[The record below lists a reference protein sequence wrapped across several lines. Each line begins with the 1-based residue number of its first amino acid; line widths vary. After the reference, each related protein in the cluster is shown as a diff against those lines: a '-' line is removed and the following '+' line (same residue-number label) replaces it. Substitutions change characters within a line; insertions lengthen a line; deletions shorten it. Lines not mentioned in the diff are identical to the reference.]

1 MSYCVIRATNFHSL
15 FTESQVTKFKKNII
29 SRLAKIVNL
38 PQNDIERMLEIPAE
52 SNRGDFAF
60 PCFQLSKI
68 CHQSP
73 SEIAMTIV
81 KELGKIEG
89 ISSVENIGPYVNFKV
104 DTTTLAEEILSE
116 IYQKKG
122 KFGQTDIGKN
132 RTVVIDYSSPNIAK
146 PFHVGH
152 LRSTI
157 IGNCLKNVYQALGYR
172 VVSINYLGDW
182 GKQFG
187 LLVLAFQKW
196 GDKEKLK
203 EDPLKYLYKL
213 YVKINQTTEEDPS
226 LHSKARDLF
235 KRMERGDNEILEYW
249 QKFRALSIRKYE
261 ETYNRLG
268 ISFDVYS
275 GESQYNEYMKKI
287 TLEMEE
293 KGLWQSSQGAKIID
307 LNKHNLNVA
316 LIKKEDGSTLYLT
329 RDIAAA
335 DDRYQKYH
343 FHKMLYVVG
352 TDQKLHFQQLFKILE
367 LLGRKWASHCI
378 HIDFGRV
385 QGMST
390 RKGQVI
396 FLKDLLDEGQ
406 RRALEKMKANPEKF
420 VELSDAKLTADIC
433 GLSAIIFADLSNK
446 RIKNYQFDWNKVL
459 NFEGDTGLYLQ
470 NAHARIAG
478 IMRKSGIELTD
489 KINYSALKE
498 KEAVSLIRWLTRY
511 PEIVKLAGDKYEPS
525 FLCTYLLELARYF
538 HKVYHIMRVKG
549 EVSTIAKAR
558 MNLFWATKQVLGN
571 GMKLLGL
578 KLLERM

>member
-1 MSYCVIRATNFHSL
+1 VNR
-15 FTESQVTKFKKNII
+15 FKKNII
-29 SRLAKIVNL
+29 SGLAKIVNL
-38 PQNDIERMLEIPAE
+38 PQDDIEIMLEIPAE

-68 CHQSP
+68 RHQPP
-73 SEIAMTIV
+73 SEIAMTIAR
-81 KELGKIEG
+81 ELGKIEG
-89 ISSVENIGPYVNFKV
+89 ISSVENIGPYVNFRV
-104 DTTTLAEEILSE
+104 DNTILAKEILSE
-116 IYQKKG
+116 IYQKKEE
-122 KFGQTDIGKN
+122 FGQTNTGEN

-213 YVKINQTTEEDPS
+213 YVKINQAAEEDPS
-226 LHSKARDLF
+226 LDSKARLIF
-235 KRMERGDNEILEYW
+235 KQMEKGDVKILEYW
-249 QKFRALSIRKYE
+249 QKFRALSIKKYE
-261 ETYNRLG
+261 EIYNRLG

-287 TLEMEE
+287 IGEI
-293 KGLWQSSQGAKIID
+293 KDKKLWQSSQGAKIID
-307 LNKHNLNVA
+307 LQEYNLNIA
-316 LIKKEDGSTLYLT
+316 LLRKEDGSTLYLT

-335 DDRYQKYH
+335 DERYQKYH
-343 FHKMLYVVG
+343 FDKMLYVVG
-352 TDQKLHFQQLFKILE
+352 TDQKLHFEQLFKILE

-378 HIDFGRV
+378 HVDFGRV

-390 RKGQVI
+390 RKGKVI
-396 FLKDLLDEGQ
+396 FLEDLLDEGQ
-406 RRALEKMKANPEKF
+406 KRALEKMKTNLEKF
-420 VELSDAKLTADIC
+420 SQLKNARLTADIC

-446 RIKNYQFDWNKVL
+446 RIKNYQFHWDQIL

-478 IMRKSGIELTD
+478 IMRKSGVELTD
-489 KINYSALKE
+489 KIDYSALKE
-498 KEAVSLIRWLTRY
+498 KEAVSLVRWLTRY

-538 HKVYHIMRVKG
+538 HKAYHLMRVKG
-549 EVSTIAKAR
+549 ETLTIAQTR

-571 GMKLLGL
+571 GMKLLGM

>member
-1 MSYCVIRATNFHSL
+1 MIEFR
-15 FTESQVTKFKKNII
+15 KKII
-29 SRLAKIVNL
+29 SELTKVVNL
-38 PQNDIERMLEIPAE
+38 PEDDIERILEVPAQ
-52 SNRGDFAF
+52 SIRGDFAF

-68 CHQSP
+68 YHQPP
-73 SEIAMTIV
+73 SEIAKKIV
-81 KELGKIEG
+81 KDLENIEG
-89 ISSVENIGPYVNFKV
+89 TFSVENAGPYVNFKIDNIV
-104 DTTTLAEEILSE
+104 LAKETLSE
-116 IYQKKG
+116 IYQKKE
-122 KFGQTDIGKN
+122 KFGETDIGDNK
-132 RTVVIDYSSPNIAK
+132 TIVIDYSSPNIAK

-157 IGNCLKNVYQALGYR
+157 IGNSLKNIYQALGYK
-172 VVSINYLGDW
+172 VISINYLGDW

-213 YVKINQTTEEDPS
+213 YVKVNQAAEEDPS
-226 LHSKARDLF
+226 LHSKARQLF
-235 KRMERGDNEILEYW
+235 KRMENKDKEILEYW
-249 QKFRALSIRKYE
+249 RKFRALSIKKYE
-261 ETYNRLG
+261 EIYNRLG

-275 GESQYNEYMKKI
+275 GESQYNERMEKI
-287 TLEMEE
+287 IEEMEKKKLLQFSE
-293 KGLWQSSQGAKIID
+293 RAKIID
-307 LNKHNLNVA
+307 LHRYDLNVA

-335 DDRYQKYH
+335 DERYQNYH
-343 FHKMLYVVG
+343 FDKMLYVVG

-367 LLGRKWASHCI
+367 LLGRKWASRCV

-406 RRALEKMKANPEKF
+406 KRALEKMKANPEKF
-420 VELSDAKLTADIC
+420 AELGNAELTADIC
-433 GLSAIIFADLSNK
+433 GLSAIIFADLSSR
-446 RIKNYQFDWNKVL
+446 RIKNYQFDWDQIL

-478 IMRKSGIELTD
+478 IMRKSGVELTD
-489 KINYSALKE
+489 RVDYSVLKE
-498 KEAVSLIRWLTRY
+498 KEAISLVRWLARY
-511 PEIVKLAGDKYEPS
+511 PEIVKLAGEQYEPS
-525 FLCTYLLELARYF
+525 FICTYLLELARYF
-538 HKVYHIMRVKG
+538 HRAYHLMRVKG
-549 EVSTIAKAR
+549 EAPIIAKAR

-571 GMKLLGL
+571 GMKLLGI

>member
-1 MSYCVIRATNFHSL
+1 MI
-15 FTESQVTKFKKNII
+15 EFKKRII
-29 SRLAKIVNL
+29 LELTKVVNL
-38 PQNDIERMLEIPAE
+38 PEESIERMLEIPAE
-52 SNRGDFAF
+52 SNLGDFAF

-68 CHQSP
+68 RHQSP
-73 SEIAMTIV
+73 SEIAMTIAR
-81 KELGKIEG
+81 ELGKIEG
-89 ISSVENIGPYVNFKV
+89 ISSVENIGPYVNFRV
-104 DTTTLAEEILSE
+104 DKTILAKEILSE
-116 IYQKKG
+116 IYQRKE
-122 KFGQTDIGKN
+122 KFGETNAGNNQ
-132 RTVVIDYSSPNIAK
+132 TVVIDYSSPNIAK

-196 GDKEKLK
+196 GDKEELK
-203 EDPLKYLYKL
+203 DDPLKYLYKL
-213 YVKINQTTEEDPS
+213 YVRVNRAVEKDPS
-226 LHSKARDLF
+226 LDSQARELF

-261 ETYNRLG
+261 ETYDRLG

-287 TLEMEE
+287 TLEIE
-293 KGLWQSSQGAKIID
+293 KKKLWQSSQGAKIID
-307 LNKHNLNVA
+307 LQEYSLNIA
-316 LIKKEDGSTLYLT
+316 LLRKEDGTTLYLT

-335 DDRYQKYH
+335 DERHQEYH
-343 FHKMLYVVG
+343 FGKMLYVVG
-352 TDQKLHFQQLFKILE
+352 TDQKLHFEQLFKILE
-367 LLGRKWASHCI
+367 LLGRKWASHCV
-378 HIDFGRV
+378 HVDFGRV

-390 RKGQVI
+390 RKGKVI
-396 FLKDLLDEGQ
+396 FLEDLLDEGQ
-406 RRALEKMKANPEKF
+406 KRALEKMKANPEKF

-446 RIKNYQFDWNKVL
+446 RIKNYEFDWNKIL
-459 NFEGDTGLYLQ
+459 TFEGDTGLYLQ

-478 IMRKSGIELTD
+478 IMRKSGVELTD
-489 KINYSALKE
+489 RIDYLALKE
-498 KEAVSLIRWLTRY
+498 KEAVSLIRWLSRY

-538 HKVYHIMRVKG
+538 HKAYHIMRVKG
-549 EVSTIAKAR
+549 EASIIAKAR

-571 GMKLLGL
+571 GMKLLGM

>member
-1 MSYCVIRATNFHSL
+1 MI
-15 FTESQVTKFKKNII
+15 EFKKRII
-29 SRLAKIVNL
+29 SELAKTVDL
-38 PQNDIERMLEIPAE
+38 PPDNIERMLEIPAKP
-52 SNRGDFAF
+52 NRGDFAF

-68 CHQSP
+68 HRQSP
-73 SEIAMTIV
+73 SELAKKIV
-81 KELGKIEG
+81 RDIGHIEG
-89 ISSVENIGPYVNFKV
+89 IFSVESIGPYVNFKI
-104 DTTTLAEEILSE
+104 DNTILAEEILSE
-116 IYQKKG
+116 IYQEKE
-122 KFGQTDIGKN
+122 KFGQTDSGKN

-213 YVKINQTTEEDPS
+213 YVKINRAVEEDPS
-226 LHSKARDLF
+226 LHSKARELF
-235 KRMERGDNEILEYW
+235 KRMERGDKEILEYW

-275 GESQYNEYMKKI
+275 GESQYNEYMRKI
-287 TLEMEE
+287 TLEIE
-293 KGLWQSSQGAKIID
+293 KKKLWQSSQGAKIID
-307 LNKHNLNVA
+307 LQEYNLNIA
-316 LIKKEDGSTLYLT
+316 LIRKEDGSTLYLT

-335 DDRYQKYH
+335 DERYQEYH

-352 TDQKLHFQQLFKILE
+352 TDQKLHFEQLFKILE
-367 LLGRKWASHCI
+367 LLGRKWASCCVHV
-378 HIDFGRV
+378 DFGRV

-390 RKGQVI
+390 RQGKVI
-396 FLKDLLDEGQ
+396 FLEDLLDEGQ
-406 RRALEKMKANPEKF
+406 KRALEKMKTNPEKF
-420 VELSDAKLTADIC
+420 SQLKNARLTADIC

-446 RIKNYQFDWNKVL
+446 RIKNYQFDWNQVL

-478 IMRKSGIELTD
+478 IMRKSGVELTD
-489 KINYSALKE
+489 KIDYSALKE
-498 KEAVSLIRWLTRY
+498 KEAISLVRWLVRY
-511 PEIVKLAGDKYEPS
+511 PEIVKLVGEKYEPS

-538 HKVYHIMRVKG
+538 HRAYHLMRVKG

-571 GMKLLGL
+571 GMKLLGI